1 MTKTV
6 QATPS
11 RSALRRQREKEQR
24 FQTILNAAETLFTE
38 KGYHKTSI
46 TEIADLAEVSVGT
59 VYFYFKSKDD
69 LLAQLTESIG
79 LQIRQLV
86 GRQFQEAA
94 GGLKGFQQAGLS
106 FFENFCIPHPGKVAL
121 LFRETVGQSAEVE
134 ARRKKIFGDLLNDV
148 ENAIRNIAQSENKRF
163 AAAMTPEVMAVCI
176 VGIYERVAYHYLLWK
191 ESKPKSRS
199 KEILEVGKIA
209 VRFLMGGVNDLIE

>member
-1 MTKTV
+1 MTKAV
-6 QATPS
+6 PAIPS

-38 KGYHKTSI
+38 KGYQKTSI
-46 TEIADLAEVSVGT
+46 IEIADLAEVSVGT
-59 VYFYFKSKDD
+59 VYSYFKNKDD

-94 GGLKGFQQAGLS
+94 GGLEGFQQAGLS

-134 ARRKKIFGDLLNDV
+134 ACRKKIFGDLLNDV
-148 ENAIRNIAQSENKRF
+148 ENAIRTIAQSENKRF

-191 ESKPKSRS
+191 ESKKKSRS

>member
-1 MTKTV
+1 MTKAV
-6 QATPS
+6 PATPS

-24 FQTILNAAETLFTE
+24 FQTILHAAETLFTE
-38 KGYHKTSI
+38 KGYQKTSI
-46 TEIADLAEVSVGT
+46 VEIADLAEVSVGT
-59 VYFYFKSKDD
+59 VYSYFKNKDD
-69 LLAQLTESIG
+69 LLGQLTESIG
-79 LQIRQLV
+79 MQIRQLV
-86 GRQFQEAA
+86 GRRFQEAA
-94 GGLKGFQQAGLS
+94 GGLKGFQKAGLS

-148 ENAIRNIAQSENKRF
+148 ENAIRSIAQSEKKNF
-163 AAAMTPEVMAVCI
+163 AAAMTPEVMALCI

-191 ESKPKSRS
+191 ESKKKSRS
-199 KEILEVGKIA
+199 KELLEVGKIA

>member
-1 MTKTV
+1 MRASQTV
-6 QATPS
+6 GLRFCRSHSS
-11 RSALRRQREKEQR
+11 RDRRAL
-24 FQTILNAAETLFTE
+24 
-38 KGYHKTSI
+38 
-46 TEIADLAEVSVGT
+46 GT
-59 VYFYFKSKDD
+59 VYFYFKNKDD

-86 GRQFQEAA
+86 GRRFQEAA